1 LSPSTLYHFTIASQT
16 SAGETVS
23 SSDFTFVTGSQLSVA
38 ITAPTTGATTA
49 GTVSVS
55 AVASGTSGVAGV
67 QFLLDGNKVGSEAL
81 AAPFVMAWNT
91 TAVADG
97 THTLSAIARDA
108 TGNSVLSAPV
118 AIRVLNGTAPI
129 AILID
134 RVVSS
139 DGRGTRRTGGF
150 STASAGE
157 LLVAFAASDGP
168 VSGGQTLNVSGAGL
182 AWTLARRVNT
192 QAGTSEIWTA
202 RASGTLANV
211 TVSATQGRS
220 GYHQSLT
227 VVSFIG
233 ASGIGASSAAN
244 APNGAASVS
253 LATTVAGA
261 MVFGIGNDW
270 DRALARTIGPNQA
283 MVHQWVDSTTGD
295 TYWVQEWTGS
305 APAPGTTIRLNDA
318 APTTDRWNFAAVE
331 IVP

>member
-1 LSPSTLYHFTIASQT
+1 M
-16 SAGETVS
+16 
-23 SSDFTFVTGSQLSVA
+23 
-38 ITAPTTGATTA
+38 
-49 GTVSVS
+49 
-55 AVASGTSGVAGV
+55 
-67 QFLLDGNKVGSEAL
+67 LDGNKVGSEAL
-81 AAPFVMAWNT
+81 TAPFVMAWNT

-97 THTLSAIARDA
+97 THTLSAVARDA

-118 AIRVLNGTAPI
+118 AIGVLNGTAPAPG

-139 DGRGTRRTGGF
+139 DGGGTRRIAGF
-150 STASAGE
+150 STASGGE

-168 VSGGQTLNVSGAGL
+168 SSGGQTLNVSGAGL
-182 AWTLARRVNT
+182 SWTLARRVNT

-202 RASGTLANV
+202 LASGPLANV
-211 TVSATQGRS
+211 TVSATQGRA

-253 LATTVAGA
+253 LTTTAAGA

-270 DRALARTIGPNQA
+270 DRAIARTIGPNQA
-283 MVHQWVDSTTGD
+283 MLHQWVDSSTGD
-295 TYWVQEWTGS
+295 TSWVQQWKGS
-305 APAPGTTIRLNDA
+305 VPARGTTIRLNDA
-318 APTTDRWNFAAVE
+318 APSADRWNFAAVE